1 MAEKIENLTT
11 VAKIVPQPP
20 PAGYAVG
27 IGLTNECDLSCAH
40 CYRSQLKLD
49 RLSLEDVRQICG
61 AVPVGSVSLGVGE
74 NGLHPQYH
82 EILAWLHEQ
91 NIRVAIT
98 SNGYS
103 VEVLSDEELSR
114 LHSVEFSLD
123 YPTEAEQ
130 DAWRAPGNWRKCW
143 DGIERCQRLGVR
155 VAVIAVMM
163 STNYTRLS
171 ELAAITARQGLDL
184 RFNIYQPVTGDRF
197 SMSYEQFWEGILAVL
212 ANSAIVTISEPLVNA
227 LIKFSRPTAGSPCG
241 KTSLRTLPDRRVSPC
256 TYWPPMGGK
265 NRLDLDKLFAEGPA
279 ILGER
284 AFAEARHVPAECQ
297 GCAFVEKCGGGC
309 ASRRKLR
316 GHLDRAD
323 EYCPIIRQDRAML
336 ARIEELPWQAAT
348 FKDLP
353 KAGNA
358 CTFVVKG
365 RAPVAV

>member
-1 MAEKIENLTT
+1 MAELTENLTKLT
-11 VAKIVPQPP
+11 DPVLVPP

-40 CYRSQLKLD
+40 CYRSTLKLD
-49 RLSLEDVRQICG
+49 RLNLEDVQRITG
-61 AVPVGSVSLGVGE
+61 ALPVGSVSLGVGE

-82 EILAWLHEQ
+82 EILAWLHAQ
-91 NIRVAIT
+91 NIRVALT

-130 DAWRAPGNWRKCW
+130 DEWRAAGNWRKCW

-163 STNYTRLS
+163 STNYDRLG
-171 ELAAITARQGLDL
+171 ELAAVTARQGLDL

-197 SMSYEQFWEGILAVL
+197 SMTYEQFWDGMLDVL
-212 ANSAIVTISEPLVNA
+212 ASTEIVTISEPLVNA

-241 KTSLRTLPDRRVSPC
+241 KTSIRTLPDRRVSPC
-256 TYWPPMGGK
+256 TYWPVVGK
-265 NRLDLDKLFAEGPA
+265 SDRLDLEKLFTAGPA
-279 ILGER
+279 ILDEKI
-284 AFAEARHVPAECQ
+284 FAQARSVPEECE
-297 GCAFVEKCGGGC
+297 GCAFVAQCGGGC

-316 GHLDRAD
+316 GQLNRAD
-323 EYCPIIRQDRAML
+323 EYCPIIRQDHSLL
-336 ARIEELPWQAAT
+336 ARIENLNWQTAR

-365 RAPVAV
+365 RLAAEE